1 LKWRVAADSKQNWIL
16 NITVDTSYEDI
27 VTFRAQGKKAGS
39 KNGSDEGVGL
49 QQEAP
54 PRGYNKGNE

>member
-1 LKWRVAADSKQNWIL
+1 MKMLSLSERKA
-16 NITVDTSYEDI
+16 
-27 VTFRAQGKKAGS
+27 KKAGS